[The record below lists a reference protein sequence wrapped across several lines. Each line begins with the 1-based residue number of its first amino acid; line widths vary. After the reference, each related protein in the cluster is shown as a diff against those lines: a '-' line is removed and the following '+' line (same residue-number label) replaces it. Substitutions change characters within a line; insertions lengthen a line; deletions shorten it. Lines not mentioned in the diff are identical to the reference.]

1 MKAMF
6 RTASP
11 YGGAGARYR
20 NIDVSSRVEG
30 ASPHRLVVILFE
42 ELLGSIEAAQAADRQ
57 GNMPKRAERQNRA
70 LSILHALE
78 ASLDFEKGGEIA
90 VGLSSIYREARRLI
104 TLGAREGQAE
114 PVEQARGMLVDIAG
128 AWESI
133 G

>member
-1 MKAMF
+1 MFGAAKA
-6 RTASP
+6 

-20 NIDVSSRVEG
+20 AIDMSSRIEG
-30 ASPHRLVVILFE
+30 ASPHRLVTILFE
-42 ELLGSIEAAQAADRQ
+42 ELLGAIEALQAADRQ
-57 GNMPKRAERQNRA
+57 GNRGKRAERQSRA

-104 TLGAREGQAE
+104 TAGAREGRPEMA
-114 PVEQARGMLVDIAG
+114 EQARAMLADIAS
-128 AWESI
+128 AWYSI